1 MNAFETDFQV
11 GTRVKAYNPYGSF
24 TYDVVVKAI
33 SPKGSCIKV
42 GNTNYCPTIKHYLST

>member
-24 TYDVVVKAI
+24 TYDVVVKSI
-33 SPKGSCIKV
+33 SPKGSCF
-42 GNTNYCPTIKHYLST
+42 NNPPLRNHN